1 MNNYDLTTKINT
13 ILHSVQYA
21 LPKSQLANGVAKILL
36 GSHFDGEEQMPE
48 ATKPSYKFVINSS
61 DLKDAE
67 PYIRAIYPNTNKTP
81 SEVLIASNR
90 AKIHEFEGNTYFIFD
105 YNKFFGVLNIE
116 KETNMVIEAAV
127 CMARSLTPRIL
138 YSVTDAMQFDPEF
151 IIKIQPKLSVLT
163 TAQDSLLHKVET
175 EILPTPSRKVWL
187 TVAGFVAGRVYT
199 LLPKKEDGYK
209 HYSTIE
215 VVHSNQ
221 SEMLLN
227 YFHCSKGA
235 SSEVTKFKTDTS
247 VAMVYPTLK
256 SKTELYGVIKLKD
269 FFAILTIDKKT
280 HMVME
285 AIGGEYDSVTIA
297 QLRKS
302 METIGVPHRWM
313 DFF

>member
-1 MNNYDLTTKINT
+1 MNNYNLTEDNSTLNSIQN
-13 ILHSVQYA
+13 I

-36 GSHFDGEEQMPE
+36 GSHFKEEKTNESAYQ
-48 ATKPSYKFVINSS
+48 FDIDVS
-61 DLKDAE
+61 DLKEAE
-67 PYIRAIYPNTNKTP
+67 PYIRAIYPKMDEIP
-81 SEVLIASNR
+81 GSVLIASNR
-90 AKIHEFEGNTYFIFD
+90 AKIHEFENKTYFIFD
-105 YNKFFGVLNIE
+105 YHKFFGILNIE
-116 KETNMVIEAAV
+116 KTTNIIIEAVV

-138 YSVTDAMQFDPEF
+138 YSVADAIQFDPEF
-151 IIKIQPKLSVLT
+151 IINIQPKLSVLT
-163 TAQDSLLHKVET
+163 TSKDSLLHKVET

-215 VVHSNQ
+215 VVNSNQ

-227 YFHCSKGA
+227 YFNCSKGP
-235 SSEVTKFKTDTS
+235 SSQVTKFKTDTS

-256 SKTELYGVIKLKD
+256 SKTELYGIIKLKD

-280 HMVME
+280 HTVME

>member
-1 MNNYDLTTKINT
+1 MNNYNLTEDNSTLNSIQN
-13 ILHSVQYA
+13 I
-21 LPKSQLANGVAKILL
+21 LPKSQLANGVSKILL
-36 GSHFDGEEQMPE
+36 GSHFEEEKTNESDYQ
-48 ATKPSYKFVINSS
+48 FVIDRS
-61 DLKDAE
+61 DLKEAE
-67 PYIRAIYPNTNKTP
+67 PYIRAIYPKMDETP
-81 SEVLIASNR
+81 GTVLIASNR
-90 AKIHEFEGNTYFIFD
+90 ATIHEFEGKTYFIFD
-105 YNKFFGVLNIE
+105 YHKFFGILNIE
-116 KETNMVIEAAV
+116 KATNTVIEAAL
-127 CMARSLTPRIL
+127 CMARYLTPRIL
-138 YSVTDAMQFDPEF
+138 YSVADAIQFDPEF
-151 IIKIQPKLSVLT
+151 IINIQPKLSVLT
-163 TAQDSLLHKVET
+163 TSQDSILHKVET

-187 TVAGFVAGRVYT
+187 TAAGFVSGRVYT

-209 HYSTIE
+209 HYSIIE

-227 YFHCSKGA
+227 YFNCSKGA
-235 SSEVTKFKTDTS
+235 SSQVTKFKTDTS

-302 METIGVPHRWM
+302 IETIGIPHRCM

>member
-1 MNNYDLTTKINT
+1 MNTYNLTEDNSTLNSIQN
-13 ILHSVQYA
+13 I

-36 GSHFDGEEQMPE
+36 GSHFEGEKTNESAYQ
-48 ATKPSYKFVINSS
+48 FDIDVS
-61 DLKDAE
+61 DLKEAE
-67 PYIRAIYPNTNKTP
+67 PYIRAIYPKMDENP
-81 SEVLIASNR
+81 GRVLIASNR
-90 AKIHEFEGNTYFIFD
+90 AKIHEFENKTYFIFD
-105 YNKFFGVLNIE
+105 YHKFFGILNIE
-116 KETNMVIEAAV
+116 KETNTTIEAVV

-138 YSVTDAMQFDPEF
+138 YSVADAIQFDPEF
-151 IIKIQPKLSVLT
+151 IINIQPKLSVLT
-163 TAQDSLLHKVET
+163 TSQDSILHKVET

-187 TVAGFVAGRVYT
+187 TAAGFVAGRVYT
-199 LLPKKEDGYK
+199 VLPKKEDGYK
-209 HYSTIE
+209 HYCIIE
-215 VVHSNQ
+215 VVNSNQ

-227 YFHCSKGA
+227 YFNCSKGP

-256 SKTELYGVIKLKD
+256 SKTEFYGVIKLKD

-302 METIGVPHRWM
+302 MEAIGLPHRYM

>member
-1 MNNYDLTTKINT
+1 MNNYNLTEDNSTLNSIQN
-13 ILHSVQYA
+13 I

-36 GSHFDGEEQMPE
+36 GSHFEGEKTNESAYQ
-48 ATKPSYKFVINSS
+48 FVIDPS
-61 DLKDAE
+61 DLKEDE
-67 PYIRAIYPNTNKTP
+67 PYIRAIYPKMDEIP
-81 SEVLIASNR
+81 DRVWIAHNR
-90 AKIHEFEGNTYFIFD
+90 ATIHEFEGKTYFIFD
-105 YNKFFGVLNIE
+105 YHKFFGILNIE
-116 KETNMVIEAAV
+116 KETNTVIEAVV

-138 YSVTDAMQFDPEF
+138 YSVADAIQFDPEF
-151 IIKIQPKLSVLT
+151 IINIQPKLSVLT
-163 TAQDSLLHKVET
+163 TSKDSILHKVET

-187 TVAGFVAGRVYT
+187 TAAGFVAGRVYT

-227 YFHCSKGA
+227 YFNCSKGP
-235 SSEVTKFKTDTS
+235 SSQVTKFKTDTS

-302 METIGVPHRWM
+302 IETIGVPHRCM

>member
-1 MNNYDLTTKINT
+1 MNNYDPTTKSNT
-13 ILHSVQYA
+13 ILHSIQNTF
-21 LPKSQLANGVAKILL
+21 PKSQLANGVAKILL
-36 GSHFDGEEQMPE
+36 GSHFEGENTNES
-48 ATKPSYKFVINSS
+48 AYRFGIDLS
-61 DLKDAE
+61 DLKEAE
-67 PYIRAIYPNTNKTP
+67 PYIYAIYPNADKTP
-81 SEVLIASNR
+81 DEVLIASNR
-90 AKIHEFEGNTYFIFD
+90 AKIHEFEGGTYFIFD
-105 YNKFFGVLNIE
+105 YHKFFGILNIE
-116 KETNMVIEAAV
+116 KETNTVIEAAV

-138 YSVTDAMQFDPEF
+138 YSVADAMQFDPEF

-163 TAQDSLLHKVET
+163 TSQDSLLHKVET

-227 YFHCSKGA
+227 YFNCSKGP
-235 SSEVTKFKTDTS
+235 SSQVTKFKTETS

>member
-1 MNNYDLTTKINT
+1 MNNYNLTEDNSTLNSIQN
-13 ILHSVQYA
+13 I

-36 GSHFDGEEQMPE
+36 GSHFDGEKTNESAYQ
-48 ATKPSYKFVINSS
+48 FVIDLS
-61 DLKDAE
+61 DLKEEE
-67 PYIRAIYPNTNKTP
+67 PYIRAIYPKMDEIP
-81 SEVLIASNR
+81 DRVWIASNR
-90 AKIHEFEGNTYFIFD
+90 AKIHEFEGKPYFIFD
-105 YNKFFGVLNIE
+105 YHKFFGILNIE
-116 KETNMVIEAAV
+116 KETNTVIEATV

-138 YSVTDAMQFDPEF
+138 YSVADAIQFDPEF
-151 IIKIQPKLSVLT
+151 IINIQPKLSVLT
-163 TAQDSLLHKVET
+163 TSKDSILHKVET

-187 TVAGFVAGRVYT
+187 TAAGFVAGRVYT

-209 HYSTIE
+209 HYSIIE

-227 YFHCSKGA
+227 YFNCSKGP
-235 SSEVTKFKTDTS
+235 SSQVTKFKTDTS

-256 SKTELYGVIKLKD
+256 SKTEFYGVIKLKD
-269 FFAILTIDKKT
+269 FFAILMIDKKT
-280 HMVME
+280 NMVME

-302 METIGVPHRWM
+302 IETIGIPHRCM

>member
-1 MNNYDLTTKINT
+1 M
-13 ILHSVQYA
+13 
-21 LPKSQLANGVAKILL
+21 
-36 GSHFDGEEQMPE
+36 
-48 ATKPSYKFVINSS
+48 
-61 DLKDAE
+61 
-67 PYIRAIYPNTNKTP
+67 
-81 SEVLIASNR
+81 
-90 AKIHEFEGNTYFIFD
+90 
-105 YNKFFGVLNIE
+105 
-116 KETNMVIEAAV
+116 
-127 CMARSLTPRIL
+127 
-138 YSVTDAMQFDPEF
+138 
-151 IIKIQPKLSVLT
+151 
-163 TAQDSLLHKVET
+163 TA
-175 EILPTPSRKVWL
+175 
-187 TVAGFVAGRVYT
+187 AGFVAGRVYT

-227 YFHCSKGA
+227 YFNCSKGP
-235 SSEVTKFKTDTS
+235 SSKVTKLKTDTS

-302 METIGVPHRWM
+302 METIGVPHRCM

>member
-1 MNNYDLTTKINT
+1 MNNYNLTEDNSTLNSIQN
-13 ILHSVQYA
+13 I
-21 LPKSQLANGVAKILL
+21 LPKSQLANGVAKIFL
-36 GSHFDGEEQMPE
+36 GSHFEGEKANESAYQ
-48 ATKPSYKFVINSS
+48 FVIDLS
-61 DLKDAE
+61 DLKEAE
-67 PYIRAIYPNTNKTP
+67 PYIRAIYPKMDEIP
-81 SEVLIASNR
+81 DRVLIASNR
-90 AKIHEFEGNTYFIFD
+90 AKIHEFENKTYFIFD
-105 YNKFFGVLNIE
+105 YHKFFGILNIE
-116 KETNMVIEAAV
+116 KAANTVIEATV

-138 YSVTDAMQFDPEF
+138 YSVADAIQFDPEF
-151 IIKIQPKLSVLT
+151 IINIQPKLSVLT
-163 TAQDSLLHKVET
+163 TSKDSILHKVET
-175 EILPTPSRKVWL
+175 EILPTPSRKVWM
-187 TVAGFVAGRVYT
+187 TAAGFVAGRVYT

-209 HYSTIE
+209 HYSIIE

-227 YFHCSKGA
+227 YFNCSKGP
-235 SSEVTKFKTDTS
+235 SSQVTKFKTDTS

-302 METIGVPHRWM
+302 IETIGVPHRCM

>member
-1 MNNYDLTTKINT
+1 MNNYNLTEYNS
-13 ILHSVQYA
+13 ILHSIQYA
-21 LPKSQLANGVAKILL
+21 LPKSQLADGVAKILL
-36 GSHFDGEEQMPE
+36 GSQFKEEKTNDESTYQ
-48 ATKPSYKFVINSS
+48 FVIDTS
-61 DLKDAE
+61 DLKEAE
-67 PYIRAIYPNTNKTP
+67 PYIRAIYPKMDETP
-81 SEVLIASNR
+81 GKVLIAPNR
-90 AKIHEFEGNTYFIFD
+90 ATIHEFESKTYFIFD
-105 YNKFFGVLNIE
+105 YHKFFGILNIE
-116 KETNMVIEAAV
+116 KETNTVIEAV
-127 CMARSLTPRIL
+127 MCMARSLTPRIL
-138 YSVTDAMQFDPEF
+138 YCMADAIQFDPEF
-151 IIKIQPKLSVLT
+151 IINIQPKLSVLT
-163 TAQDSLLHKVET
+163 TSQDSLLHKVET

-187 TVAGFVAGRVYT
+187 TAAGFVAGRVYT

-227 YFHCSKGA
+227 YFNCSKGP
-235 SSEVTKFKTDTS
+235 SSQVTKFKTDTS
-247 VAMVYPTLK
+247 VAMVYPTLN

-280 HMVME
+280 HTVME

-302 METIGVPHRWM
+302 VETLGISHGWM